1 MDGLKNK
8 IQKILKVDLLN
19 ADRRGG
25 YGFIGILYFKIAVL
39 YFIALLLF
47 FGVTRDYPINHPN
60 IIGSG
65 SYWLIITTASFI
77 ALILFIL
84 PQISIHKN
92 LEKKKGQCIKKIFNK
107 LKESNVQ
114 DLDNDSTSVYPLR
127 TMLFLNEIDKMKTY
141 PFSDSQLII
150 ISFVYILINLVNS
163 LFKLKEIFP
172 LLVYYRII

>member
-92 LEKKKGQCIKKIFNK
+92 LEKK
-107 LKESNVQ
+107 ERS
-114 DLDNDSTSVYPLR
+114 
-127 TMLFLNEIDKMKTY
+127 MH
-141 PFSDSQLII
+141 
-150 ISFVYILINLVNS
+150 
-163 LFKLKEIFP
+163 
-172 LLVYYRII
+172 